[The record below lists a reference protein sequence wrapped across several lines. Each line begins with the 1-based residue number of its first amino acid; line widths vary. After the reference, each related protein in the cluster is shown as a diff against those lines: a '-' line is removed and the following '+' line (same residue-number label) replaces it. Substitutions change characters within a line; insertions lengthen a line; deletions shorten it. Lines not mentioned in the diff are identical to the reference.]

1 MRVEFAVISDI
12 LQDYL
17 VREILFL
24 SWKSQGGILIT
35 YGSGNHTKVKLEKDN
50 ILSPIL
56 QEFSKFSNLGLC
68 LSCTQIISGFLGR
81 KYLGG
86 RLGVD

>member
-1 MRVEFAVISDI
+1 MRVEVAIISDI

-17 VREILFL
+17 IRQILFL
-24 SWKSQGGILIT
+24 SGKSQRILIT
-35 YGSGNHTKVKLEKDN
+35 CGIGNHAKVKLEKDN

-56 QEFSKFSNLGLC
+56 REFSKFSNLGLC
-68 LSCTQIISGFLGR
+68 LSFTQIISGFPGR

-86 RLGVD
+86 RLGMD